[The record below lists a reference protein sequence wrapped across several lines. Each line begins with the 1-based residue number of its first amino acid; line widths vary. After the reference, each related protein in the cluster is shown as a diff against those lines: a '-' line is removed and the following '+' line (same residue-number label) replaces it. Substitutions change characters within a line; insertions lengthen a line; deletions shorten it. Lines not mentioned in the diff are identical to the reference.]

1 MVKVGDLAPA
11 FTLPDQ
17 DGAMHSLSKYL
28 GTYTLIYFYPKDDT
42 PGCTKEACSIRDAWN
57 EFTRAGIS
65 VIGISA
71 DPIDSHKTFKQKYKL
86 PYTLLSDRDKSIIAE
101 YGAKGIGTKRI
112 SYLVSPDGVVIKA
125 YPKVDPATH
134 AAEILIDHKKLAVK
148 AK

>member
-17 DGAMHSLSKYL
+17 DGTMHSLSKYL

-42 PGCTKEACSIRDAWN
+42 PGCIKEACSIRDAWKD
-57 EFTRAGIS
+57 FSHAGIS

-71 DPIDSHKTFKQKYKL
+71 DPIDSHKTFKSKYKL

-112 SYLVSPDGVVIKA
+112 SYLVSPDGVVMKA

-134 AAEILIDHKKLAVK
+134 AAEILTDYKKLAVK